1 MLSQFYSYWSVDT
14 KTSQPLFSRS
24 RSTPSTTCC
33 LCPASR
39 LSLWAFISEYST
51 SLQTQRH
58 TYSINTHSGSRHLLQ
73 MPAHPS
79 SETRALFSG
88 RLYFKRRLKILDF
101 WWTAWF
107 FLWEQKLLFFFLY
120 FNSYYLILRRIPA
133 CWKCTV
139 SPLWRVM
146 CLAFNKQRKS
156 WPWLA
161 PGANM

>member
-58 TYSINTHSGSRHLLQ
+58 TYSINTLSGSRHLLQ

-107 FLWEQKLLFFFLY
+107 FLCEQKLLFFFFFVFQFLL
-120 FNSYYLILRRIPA
+120 FDIAAHP
-133 CWKCTV
+133 
-139 SPLWRVM
+139 
-146 CLAFNKQRKS
+146 CLLEMHCISSLECDVPCF
-156 WPWLA
+156 
-161 PGANM
+161 